1 MNRSVKTLTGVGTKK
16 YELLQK
22 LGVETVGDLISLMPR
37 RYENLGDTV
46 EIGDLLTLRG
56 HKVSIVATV
65 SRPVAETRI
74 SGGRILT
81 TVYVSDDSGTL
92 KVIFFNNPYI
102 KTYLKKL

>member
-46 EIGDLLTLRG
+46 EIGNLLTLR
-56 HKVSIVATV
+56 
-65 SRPVAETRI
+65 
-74 SGGRILT
+74 
-81 TVYVSDDSGTL
+81 
-92 KVIFFNNPYI
+92 
-102 KTYLKKL
+102 